1 MWTEETPNKPHHPAL
16 PHLFACTGSI
26 FLPSSSPS
34 SPKPFP
40 IRAIT
45 PSSHTQEK
53 TQYNT
58 TLKPHQSQIYY
69 TIFMAV
75 EARHLNLFPSQL
87 LTNRQLTNSV
97 DANIN
102 MYNAQQIGYSSFLPS
117 SGALTEPVLP
127 SSVYNSL
134 GNAVKSESGLTYNNS
149 NSAVVPPMSRKRSRE
164 NYSYNDSFSFL
175 GQDVSLQI
183 QQQQL
188 DIEHLIMQRME
199 KVRIEIDQKRKRQA
213 RRVIEAIEVG
223 VMKKLKAKEEEI
235 EKIGKLNW
243 ALEERVKSL
252 CMENQI
258 WRDLAQTNEATAN
271 ALRCNLEQVL
281 AQRGMV
287 DDGTAA
293 LMDDAQSCCGSTD
306 EDGEGEKEVEWRTVA
321 AGCAGVK
328 DKEDGGCEKMMIGE
342 SSGRL
347 CRNCGK
353 EESCVLI
360 LPCRHLCLC
369 TVCGSTLHI
378 CPICKSFKTASVHVN
393 MS

>member
-87 LTNRQLTNSV
+87 LTNRYISIYLLLLAFLAFLFFFILFCARLRSSFTVFFMRLCSQLTNSV

-188 DIEHLIMQRME
+188 DIEHLIMQR
-199 KVRIEIDQKRKRQA
+199 VSFI
-213 RRVIEAIEVG
+213 
-223 VMKKLKAKEEEI
+223 
-235 EKIGKLNW
+235 
-243 ALEERVKSL
+243 SL
-252 CMENQI
+252 C
-258 WRDLAQTNEATAN
+258 RDFI
-271 ALRCNLEQVL
+271 NLFLFEF
-281 AQRGMV
+281 
-287 DDGTAA
+287 
-293 LMDDAQSCCGSTD
+293 
-306 EDGEGEKEVEWRTVA
+306 E
-321 AGCAGVK
+321 
-328 DKEDGGCEKMMIGE
+328 
-342 SSGRL
+342 
-347 CRNCGK
+347 
-353 EESCVLI
+353 VLI
-360 LPCRHLCLC
+360 L
-369 TVCGSTLHI
+369 
-378 CPICKSFKTASVHVN
+378 
-393 MS
+393 

>member
-1 MWTEETPNKPHHPAL
+1 
-16 PHLFACTGSI
+16 
-26 FLPSSSPS
+26 
-34 SPKPFP
+34 
-40 IRAIT
+40 
-45 PSSHTQEK
+45 
-53 TQYNT
+53 
-58 TLKPHQSQIYY
+58 
-69 TIFMAV
+69 MAV

-87 LTNRQLTNSV
+87 VTNPEVMNSV
-97 DANIN
+97 DANVN
-102 MYNAQQIGYSSFLPS
+102 MYNGQQIAYSSYFPL
-117 SGALTEPVLP
+117 SGAVTEAVLP

-134 GNAVKSESGLTYNNS
+134 GNAVKTESGLTNNS
-149 NSAVVPPMSRKRSRE
+149 VVVVPPLSRKRSRE

-175 GQDVSLQI
+175 GQDFSLQI

-213 RRVIEAIEVG
+213 KRIIDAIEAG
-223 VMKKLKAKEEEI
+223 VIKKLKTKEEEI

-243 ALEERVKSL
+243 ALEEKVKSL

-271 ALRCNLEQVL
+271 ALRLNLEQVL
-281 AQRGMV
+281 TQRGMV
-287 DDGTAA
+287 DDGDAAA

-306 EDGEGEKEVEWRTVA
+306 EDGEEKKEVEWRTIRT
-321 AGCAGVK
+321 GCASVK
-328 DKEDGGCEKMMIGE
+328 DKKDGSCREMMMGE
-342 SSGRL
+342 SNGRF

-369 TVCGSTLHI
+369 TVCGSTVHI